1 MRRLFTDNRLLSNQG
16 SVDSLIVCCVILSPS
31 RAYSVL
37 CFHVCTYCSISVIQP
52 EYKDHEWKTKFKHTN
67 GFECWPSTHNRCG
80 RHKGMQF
87 SHFFSYDTSR
97 LVRKLLNSNF
107 FFSPAAYQ
115 HTSIQSPP
123 DCLLCFCTSLRLL
136 LQPAWTFAFS
146 PRANLKMFKFAP
158 GYRWIRHD

>member
-31 RAYSVL
+31 RAHSL

-80 RHKGMQF
+80 RHKGMRF

-123 DCLLCFCTSLRLL
+123 DRLLCFCTSLPLL
-136 LQPAWTFAFS
+136 LQPA
-146 PRANLKMFKFAP
+146 
-158 GYRWIRHD
+158 